1 MSTSRAAK
9 KKDQEQADALASV
22 VWVCAF
28 IAIGAT
34 LFFLMREPEKGAL
47 PARLLQVRL
56 VAACASWIG
65 AALGVWRVV
74 LFGGGENLFGMAAFF
89 NLLLACYWAM
99 RFLLLH

>member
-1 MSTSRAAK
+1 MSATRRTK
-9 KKDQEQADALASV
+9 KKTQEQADALASV

-56 VAACASWIG
+56 VAACASWVG